1 MTFLSQLMNAPVFDA
16 RHDRIGKVLDV
27 GVTASEQYPLVSSL
41 TIGTGK
47 SGITV
52 PWTVVGDCSDQS
64 IILTVPRD
72 RLAGF
77 AGASDPKEVRLVRD
91 VLDKQILDIE
101 GSRVVRANDLQL
113 EQHNSAVH
121 LVGIDVSGKA
131 IIRRLGL
138 GPLARKLAERLPDT
152 VISWNVVDQFGSHGA
167 PVRLKVSG
175 RALATVHPADLATLV
190 DQLPVDQGSAFV
202 QALDPATAAETM
214 EEVDPE
220 RQVSLLQQMESD
232 RAADILEA
240 MKPDDAADVLGD
252 LPDSKQ
258 RELLSLME
266 APEAREVQELLGY
279 PEDSAG
285 GIMTTECLTFPQ
297 HLTAEDVMDQL
308 RKTRAPTEM
317 AYYLYIVDSE
327 SDDRLVGV
335 VSLKE
340 LILAQPQSP
349 LHTFMTRHPIAVN
362 VHDHQNDVARV
373 IAKYNL
379 LAVPVVD
386 DRGALQGV
394 VTVDDA
400 IDVLL
405 PTAWKK
411 RLPRVFA
418 RPPLP
423 SAVVGA

>member
-1 MTFLSQLMNAPVFDA
+1 
-16 RHDRIGKVLDV
+16 
-27 GVTASEQYPLVSSL
+27 
-41 TIGTGK
+41 
-47 SGITV
+47 
-52 PWTVVGDCSDQS
+52 
-64 IILTVPRD
+64 
-72 RLAGF
+72 
-77 AGASDPKEVRLVRD
+77 
-91 VLDKQILDIE
+91 
-101 GSRVVRANDLQL
+101 
-113 EQHNSAVH
+113 
-121 LVGIDVSGKA
+121 
-131 IIRRLGL
+131 
-138 GPLARKLAERLPDT
+138 
-152 VISWNVVDQFGSHGA
+152 
-167 PVRLKVSG
+167 
-175 RALATVHPADLATLV
+175 
-190 DQLPVDQGSAFV
+190 
-202 QALDPATAAETM
+202 
-214 EEVDPE
+214 
-220 RQVSLLQQMESD
+220 
-232 RAADILEA
+232 
-240 MKPDDAADVLGD
+240 
-252 LPDSKQ
+252 
-258 RELLSLME
+258 
-266 APEAREVQELLGY
+266 
-279 PEDSAG
+279 
-285 GIMTTECLTFPQ
+285 MTTECLTFPQ